1 MMLQVSGN
9 LTQLEITYGYH
20 YTSFWSLSVIN
31 AEAKKVMALI
41 NKRFGENV
49 VVIGGDIRNDL
60 ITRSTTGSTTFD
72 YVLGGGFPTN
82 QWNELVGEPSHGKTA
97 IALKTIAANQA
108 KDPEHTTVWI
118 AAEQWVPEYAEMC
131 GVDTSRVIVVETNIM
146 EEAYDAAIA
155 FAESK
160 SVDAI
165 VIDSLPALV
174 PGPEN
179 EKNMDEMTV
188 GRGALLTNKFFRKA
202 GMAMKRSLVESERP
216 ILGIVINQYRM
227 KIGVMHGDPRTTPG
241 GEGKNY
247 AFFTRSEVRR
257 DEWIE
262 AGSGTNKT
270 RVGQRIKIRVI
281 KNKTAPP
288 QQVAYV
294 DFYFSPFSIYDAGD
308 YDTAKEVAAM
318 TIVKQIV
325 ERKGGWIYYGE
336 RKWNGQEAFSNS
348 LREEL
353 DLFEE
358 LRDKV
363 LNTPDSFVGIQDE

>member
-1 MMLQVSGN
+1 MA
-9 LTQLEITYGYH
+9 
-20 YTSFWSLSVIN
+20 IN
-31 AEAKKVMALI
+31 AEARKIMMAI
-41 NKRFGENV
+41 NKKFGDSV
-49 VVIGGDIRNDL
+49 VVIGEDVRADL
-60 ITRSTTGSTTFD
+60 IKRITTGSTTFD
-72 YVLGGGFPTN
+72 YVLGGGFPSN
-82 QWNELVGEPSHGKTA
+82 QWNELIGEASHGKTA

-108 KDPEHTTVWI
+108 RDPEHTTVWV

-146 EEAYDAAIA
+146 EEAYDTVLA

-202 GMAMKRSLVESERP
+202 GAAMKRSLTEDERP

-262 AGSGTNKT
+262 GGTGVNKQ
-270 RVGQRIKIRVI
+270 RVGQRIKVRVI

-288 QQVAYV
+288 QRVAYI
-294 DFYFSPFSIYDAGD
+294 DFYFSPYSIYDAGD
-308 YDTAKEVAAM
+308 FDTAKETAALA
-318 TIVKQIV
+318 IVKQIV
-325 ERKGGWIYYGE
+325 DRKGGWIYYGE
-336 RKWNGQEAFSNS
+336 RKWQGQEALVNS
-348 LREEL
+348 IREEVDLKEEL
-353 DLFEE
+353 DAKILA
-358 LRDKV
+358 
-363 LNTPDSFVGIQDE
+363 TPDSFQGAQNDE

>member
-1 MMLQVSGN
+1 M
-9 LTQLEITYGYH
+9 
-20 YTSFWSLSVIN
+20 IN
-31 AEAKKVMALI
+31 AEAQKVMAQI
-41 NKRFGENV
+41 NKRFGGNV
-49 VVIGGDIRNDL
+49 VVVGADIRENL
-60 ITRSTTGSTTFD
+60 LERVSTGSTTFD

-97 IALKTIAANQA
+97 IALKCIAANQA
-108 KDPEHTTVWI
+108 TNPDFTTVWV

-146 EEAYDAAIA
+146 EEAYDSVIA

-174 PGPEN
+174 PSPES

-202 GMAMKRSLVESERP
+202 GAAMKRSLTEDERP
-216 ILGIVINQYRM
+216 VLGLIINQFRM

-241 GEGKNY
+241 GQGKDY
-247 AFFTRSEVRR
+247 AYFTRSEVKR

-262 AGSGTNKT
+262 SGSGTNKV
-270 RVGQRIKIRVI
+270 RVGQRIKIRTT

-294 DFYFSPFSIYDAGD
+294 DFYFSPFSIYEAGD
-308 YDTAKEVAAM
+308 YDTAKEVAALA
-318 TIVKQIV
+318 IVKEIV
-325 ERKGGWIYYGE
+325 DRRGGWIYYGE
-336 RKWNGQEAFSNS
+336 RKWQGQENLVNS
-348 LREEL
+348 IREEIDLYTELRE
-353 DLFEE
+353 
-358 LRDKV
+358 KV
-363 LNTPDSFVGIQDE
+363 LSTPSSFVGGTDE

>member
-1 MMLQVSGN
+1 M
-9 LTQLEITYGYH
+9 
-20 YTSFWSLSVIN
+20 VIN
-31 AEAKKVMALI
+31 AEARKVMAQI
-41 NKRFGENV
+41 NKRFGDNV
-49 VVIGGDIRNDL
+49 VVMGGDIRGDL
-60 ITRSTTGSTTFD
+60 ISRVTTGSTTFD
-72 YVLGGGFPTN
+72 YVLGGGFPAN
-82 QWNELVGEPSHGKTA
+82 QWNELIGEPSHGKTA

-108 KDPEHTTVWI
+108 LNPEFTTVWV

-146 EEAYDAAIA
+146 EEAYDAVIA

-174 PGPEN
+174 PGPED
-179 EKNMDEMTV
+179 EKNMDEFTV

-202 GMAMKRSLVESERP
+202 GAAIKRSLIEAERP
-216 ILGIVINQYRM
+216 VLGIIINQWRM

-241 GEGKNY
+241 GVGKDY
-247 AFFTRSEVRR
+247 AYFTRCEVKR
-257 DEWIE
+257 DEYIE
-262 AGSGTNKT
+262 TGSGNNKV
-270 RVGQRIKIRVI
+270 RVGQRIKIRVL

-288 QQVAYV
+288 QRVAYV
-294 DFYFSPFSIYDAGD
+294 DFYFSAHSIYDAGD

-318 TIVKQIV
+318 AIVKAIV
-325 ERKGGWIYYGE
+325 DRKGGWIYYGE
-336 RKWNGQEAFSNS
+336 RKWQGQEALVNS
-348 LREEL
+348 IREEL

-363 LNTPDSFVGIQDE
+363 LSTPDSFVGVSEE

>member
-1 MMLQVSGN
+1 M
-9 LTQLEITYGYH
+9 
-20 YTSFWSLSVIN
+20 IN